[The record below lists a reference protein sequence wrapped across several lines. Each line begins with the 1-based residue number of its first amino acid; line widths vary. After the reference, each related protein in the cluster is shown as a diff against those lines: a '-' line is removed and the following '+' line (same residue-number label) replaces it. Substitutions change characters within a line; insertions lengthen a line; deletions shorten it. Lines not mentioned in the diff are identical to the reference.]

1 MSLFSQSTTQ
11 ETQSQNRSMPI
22 SPKMRSYIRRLA
34 AKRRSQIGYR
44 RGSSGASTTPAT
56 RTLSRAVNQYRY
68 SNPMYIQPSN
78 ARTASFWR
86 TLSYSIPIN
95 EQLGW
100 GALGSPCIGFS
111 FGLRYINIFL
121 GGAFFASLDV
131 SNAAEFQALFDTY
144 KINAVRMKMFFT
156 NNNSSV
162 NSPATGLPLLH
173 IVNDFDD
180 AIENLSVNTILERA
194 GVRTIQYDATNAKG
208 ISHWVKPAAK
218 MVVQQT
224 DRTTGVTSVS
234 DAGVPMGA
242 TWIDTAVSNVM
253 HNGIKIVY
261 NNQGRNNNTDIGS
274 VTFMFEIEYTFKGYR

>member
-11 ETQSQNRSMPI
+11 ETQSQNRTMPI

-34 AKRRSQIGYR
+34 AKRRSQLRYR
-44 RGSSGASTTPAT
+44 RGATGASTTPAT

-100 GALGSPCIGFS
+100 AALGSPCIGFN
-111 FGLRYINIFL
+111 FGLRYVNIFL
-121 GGAFFASLDV
+121 GGGFFAALNV

-144 KINAVRMKMFFT
+144 KINSVRMKLFFT

-173 IVNDFDD
+173 ICNDFDD
-180 AIENLSVNTILERA
+180 ASENMSVNTILERA

-208 ISHWVKPAAK
+208 IAHWVKPAAK
-218 MVVQQT
+218 AVVQQT
-224 DRTTGVTSVS
+224 DPVTGAASTSDS
-234 DAGVPMGA
+234 SVPMGA
-242 TWIDTAVSNVM
+242 TWIDTAVSNIM
-253 HNGIKIVY
+253 HNGVKIVY

-274 VTFMFEIEYTFKGYR
+274 VTFIFEIEYTFKGYR